1 MIVLHARCARR
12 PRSVTRRLTA
22 LVVALAL
29 TIGVAAC
36 SGVPGSSAAFDVT
49 QIADQVAP
57 VAPDAPTP
65 GQQPDQIVRG
75 FIAAT
80 ARPDLDTASG
90 SSFAAARQYLTPE
103 AQANW
108 QPSAMP
114 VVVLGDGYRTEV
126 AVNQPGTVSVSG
138 LSPGSLDVEKSFH
151 TEAPQTYARSMH
163 LVLVE
168 GEWRISDPPP
178 ELLLTTSEFPA
189 AFRQRVLYF
198 LDRTGTIVVPDVRHV
213 VIGQTPANR
222 ANRLISMLIH
232 GPSAALT
239 GAVSTQFTAKSAL
252 RSNPTVDA
260 QGALQVDLTGV
271 DVSTPEARRALA
283 CRPATPRWRRW
294 G

>member
-1 MIVLHARCARR
+1 MTERKLPARLRRMTVLAA
-12 PRSVTRRLTA
+12 VF
-22 LVVALAL
+22 ALAFAA
-29 TIGVAAC
+29 AAC

-90 SSFAAARQYLTPE
+90 SSFAAARQYLTPD

-138 LSPGSLDVEKSFH
+138 LSPG
-151 TEAPQTYARSMH
+151 
-163 LVLVE
+163 
-168 GEWRISDPPP
+168 
-178 ELLLTTSEFPA
+178 
-189 AFRQRVLYF
+189 
-198 LDRTGTIVVPDVRHV
+198 
-213 VIGQTPANR
+213 
-222 ANRLISMLIH
+222 
-232 GPSAALT
+232 
-239 GAVSTQFTAKSAL
+239 
-252 RSNPTVDA
+252 
-260 QGALQVDLTGV
+260 
-271 DVSTPEARRALA
+271 
-283 CRPATPRWRRW
+283 
-294 G
+294 